1 MNVRDKEAFEEWYK
15 TQDRAGVFG
24 NDDTLYVDLA
34 WQTGCRHK
42 QKEIDHLSNCIEQI
56 GKRLFPFSGY
66 TEIGKI
72 LEEIKAIN
80 GIYKQNAKPESN

>member
-1 MNVRDKEAFEEWYK
+1 MNEQDEKAFQEWKNAYQEEAK
-15 TQDRAGVFG
+15 DHSIS
-24 NDDTLYVDLA
+24 LKHL
-34 WQTGCRHK
+34 
-42 QKEIDHLSNCIEQI
+42 QKEIDNLYNYIEQL

-80 GIYKQNAKPESN
+80 EIYKQNAKPESN